1 MIMPVTRVVAR
12 PNCAGPNRVVRRV
25 AARIPDMGVVVHRG
39 RRSGRTY
46 QTPVNVFLTAGG
58 GRIALT
64 YGADSE
70 WVRNVV
76 AASGCRLRTRSGELA
91 LEAPRVVHDPNR
103 RDIRPVAARVL
114 RLLGFADFLDLT
126 RTPPTAAEA
135 PRDR

>member
-1 MIMPVTRVVAR
+1 MPIPRIVAR
-12 PNCAGPNRVVRRV
+12 LNRAGPNRVVRRV
-25 AARIPDMGVVVHRG
+25 APRLPGMGVVVHRG

-46 QTPVNVFLTAGG
+46 QTPVNVFPTAGG
-58 GRIALT
+58 VRIALT

-76 AASGCRLRTRSGELA
+76 AAGGCRLRTRGGELT
-91 LEAPRVVHDPNR
+91 LEAPRIVHDPNR

-126 RTPPTAAEA
+126 RTPPTAADA
-135 PRDR
+135 P